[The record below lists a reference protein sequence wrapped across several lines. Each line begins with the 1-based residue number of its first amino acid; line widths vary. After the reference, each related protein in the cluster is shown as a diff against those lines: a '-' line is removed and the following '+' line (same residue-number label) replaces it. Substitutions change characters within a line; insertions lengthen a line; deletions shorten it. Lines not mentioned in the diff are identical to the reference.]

1 MPNTKTAPKDK
12 NNKSK
17 HEDFKFEEELEK
29 LEGLVQ
35 ELESGKLS
43 LDDSL
48 NKFEVGLKLY
58 KNCKSLLNDAEKK
71 ITVLSENLKEEDY
84 LSE

>member
-1 MPNTKTAPKDK
+1 MANTRKKK
-12 NNKSK
+12 
-17 HEDFKFEEELEK
+17 FKLEEELEK

-48 NKFEVGLKLY
+48 KHFEQGLEMY
-58 KNCKSLLNDAEKK
+58 KNCKSLLNEAEKK
-71 ITVLSENLKEEDY
+71 ITLLSDEMKEESY
-84 LSE
+84 SAE